1 MDFLKFHLRFSG
13 NRDSGENL
21 KKVLA
26 LVLAFACAFTMFAGA
41 AFTDSADIKVDA
53 EVVDTLVSLGV
64 VNGYDDG
71 SFKPNGT
78 VTRAEMAKM
87 IYVLRTGNS
96 DASAYNDDKTS
107 FTDIGSH
114 WARGYIKYCQSLGII
129 AGKSNTKFCPNDK
142 VTAQEAAKMLL
153 VTLGYDATKAG
164 LVGVNWASRT
174 NALADEAGLLD
185 DVNTSFTGPCP
196 RQYAAQ
202 LIYNAIDA
210 PTVVWR
216 DDAYHHTNVL
226 DKDNQ
231 TIGEKYMGL
240 KKTVGILSSVT
251 KQDNKDTYD
260 LTIDANSV
268 NEDES
273 SDKYLTSFTKVA
285 KDYSSLKY
293 NTVKVLYKAKDN
305 VYGVFATDD
314 NTVQS
319 GLLSDMKYESD
330 RKVKLNGTK
339 YDLAKDTSVYVDGEL
354 VQTVNKDGKKVNFPI
369 AAFAN
374 RYSDNGS
381 DQYKTY
387 KEGTSVEL
395 IAADGSS
402 DYSILKVKTYK
413 VAKVTFVGSDY
424 VNTKAGKFDDDEYV
438 IASGLK
444 KDDYVVITEAGN
456 YADKDGRIEK
466 AEVVEGK
473 VVGIKGNDKVQIGDN
488 WYTMATGVNQPA
500 MSANVKLIIVNGY
513 AYEKDTISAGSED
526 VALVVKLG
534 ESSTVGSKYYQARM
548 IFSDGTDKTV
558 DVEKKDGNGK
568 ALGKF
573 DTYDNTLVTYDISK
587 NVYTITAVTDKN
599 SAVAAGY
606 DEYKAA
612 STVTV
617 DNSVRYSDGR
627 VYFEDDA
634 IVFVAYKNGD
644 YKVVT
649 GKSVAGWKETK
660 AKTAKSLIT
669 LDNTTK
675 NASVAFIDLD
685 AANVPGGSDTT
696 YAVALDKTYTKKIDG
711 TTYYF
716 TKAWNGTEEVT
727 YKSEDTKVFA
737 KGDVFEYSADG
748 ADTVSVDKVAM
759 TNTQVASYSNGD
771 ISFKDDIA
779 YTDQPAG
786 TSAKLNAGEIR
797 EIDSKDTVVLYV
809 DSDNAKGVGDG
820 EIRVGNAYNNAGKDT
835 DKANVSVNIAYG
847 DGFAADGYVTV
858 IVVDVNNN
866 IEQW

>member
-1 MDFLKFHLRFSG
+1 
-13 NRDSGENL
+13 
-21 KKVLA
+21 
-26 LVLAFACAFTMFAGA
+26 MFAGA
-41 AFTDSADIKVDA
+41 AFTDSADIKVDT
-53 EVVDTLVSLGV
+53 EVVDTLVSLGIV
-64 VNGYDDG
+64 EGFEDG
-71 SFKPNGT
+71 SFQPNGT
-78 VTRAEMAKM
+78 VTRAQMAKM
-87 IYVLRTGNS
+87 IYVLRTGKS

-129 AGKSNTKFCPNDK
+129 AGKSNTIFAPNAT

-153 VTLGYDATKAG
+153 VTLGYDANKAG
-164 LVGVNWASRT
+164 LVGSNWAAKT
-174 NALADEAGLLD
+174 NALADENGLLE

-202 LIYNAIDA
+202 LIYNAIDT

>member
-1 MDFLKFHLRFSG
+1 
-13 NRDSGENL
+13 
-21 KKVLA
+21 
-26 LVLAFACAFTMFAGA
+26 MFAGA
-41 AFTDSADIKVDA
+41 AFTDQADIKVDSD
-53 EVVDTLVSLGV
+53 VVDTLVSLGV
-64 VNGYDDG
+64 INGYTDG
-71 SFKPNGT
+71 SFKPNDT

-96 DASAYNDDKTS
+96 DASAYNDDYST
-107 FTDIGSH
+107 FADIKGH
-114 WARGYIKYCQSLGII
+114 WARGYVKYCQSLGII
-129 AGKSNTKFCPNDK
+129 AGQSATKFAPDQT

-153 VTLGYDATKAG
+153 VTLGYDAQKAG
-164 LVGVNWASRT
+164 LVGTTWAAKT
-174 NALADEAGLLD
+174 NALADENGLLE

-216 DDAYHHTNVL
+216 DDAYTTNNYGNG
-226 DKDNQ
+226 DNP

-240 KKTVGILSSVT
+240 KKTVGTLYSVN

-260 LTIDANSV
+260 LTITNV
-268 NEDES
+268 NTDDS
-273 SDKYLTSFTKVA
+273 SDKCLTSFTKVA
-285 KDYSSLKY
+285 KDYSALKY

-319 GLLSDMKYESD
+319 GLLSDLKYESAT
-330 RKVKLNGTK
+330 KVKLDGTK
-339 YDLAKDTSVYVDGEL
+339 YDLAKTTSVYVDGED
-354 VQTVNKDGKKVNFPI
+354 TSYTI
-369 AAFAN
+369 ASFAQK
-374 RYSDNGS
+374 YSDNGS
-381 DQYKTY
+381 DKYATY

-402 DYSILKVKTYK
+402 NYSILKVKTYK
-413 VAKVTFVGSDY
+413 VSKVTYVGSDY
-424 VNTKAGKFDDDEYV
+424 VNTKAGKFDDDDYV
-438 IASGLK
+438 IADGLK
-444 KDDYVVITEAGN
+444 KDDYVVITAAGN

-473 VVGIKGNDKVQIGDN
+473 VVGTKGDDKVQIGDK
-488 WYTMATGVNQPA
+488 WYKMATGVTQPA
-500 MSANVKLIIVNGY
+500 MSANVKLILVNGY
-513 AYEKDTISAGSED
+513 AYDKDTISAGSED

-558 DVEKKDGNGK
+558 DVEKKDGNDK

-573 DTYDNTLVTYDISK
+573 SDYDNTLVTYDISK
-587 NVYTITAVTDKN
+587 NVYTITAVKDDA
-599 SAVAAGY
+599 SAKTAGY
-606 DEYKAA
+606 DAYKCNAD
-612 STVTV
+612 TVTI
-617 DNSVRYSDGR
+617 DASVRYTDGR

-634 IVFVAYKNGD
+634 VAFVAYKNGD

-649 GKSVAGWKETK
+649 GKAVAGWKATA
-660 AKTAKSLIT
+660 AKTVKTLIT
-669 LDNTTK
+669 MDDNTK
-675 NASVAFIDLD
+675 KASVAFIDLD
-685 AANVPGGSDTT
+685 AKNVPGGSDTT
-696 YAVALDKTYTKKIDG
+696 YAVALDKTYTNKVDG

-716 TKAWNGTEEVT
+716 TKAWNGTEEVL
-727 YKSEDTKVFA
+727 YKSEDTTIFK
-737 KGDVFEYSADG
+737 KGQVFEYSADG
-748 ADTVSVDKVAM
+748 ADTVSVDRVTM

-771 ISFKDDIA
+771 ISFKDDIT
-779 YTDQPAG
+779 YTDQGNG
-786 TSAKLNAGEIR
+786 TAKLTAGQIR

-809 DSDNAKGVGDG
+809 DSDKAKGVGDG

-847 DGFAADGYVTV
+847 DGAASDGYVTV